1 MTRVAAQVVA
11 GIGFLGAGVIIKDD
25 RSVKG
30 LTTAATLWCSAAI
43 GILCSANLIFEA
55 AIGTVLIL
63 FTNIILRSVN
73 SKINFLSGNV
83 NYNLYHYTIV
93 CEEKNDSSLL
103 KIIKEIVL
111 NVIKNDFKGIFLNAT
126 NPLDIMTQL
135 IFEYSNFSANKVI
148 GTGTNLDSAR
158 LKYYLNE
165 HFNTEYDK
173 IYAYVL
179 GEHGDSS
186 MIPWS
191 KVTVNNLKVI
201 NSLTSKEKNDYEEKV
216 RNAGYELLNSKG
228 YSDLAIGICLA
239 DITKIIINKEEKEVC
254 VSNYDENEEIYYGY
268 PAIINETGIKSRLKL
283 ELTLDE
289 QEKLNNSIAI
299 IKKALKELKE
309 KDL

>member
-1 MTRVAAQVVA
+1 MVVITAGARQKEGETR
-11 GIGFLGAGVIIKDD
+11 LD
-25 RSVKG
+25 
-30 LTTAATLWCSAAI
+30 LL
-43 GILCSANLIFEA
+43 
-55 AIGTVLIL
+55 
-63 FTNIILRSVN
+63 LRN
-73 SKINFLSGNV
+73 A
-83 NYNLYHYTIV
+83 
-93 CEEKNDSSLL
+93 

-135 IFEYSNFSANKVI
+135 IFEYSNFPANKVI

-239 DITKIIINKEEKEVC
+239 DITKVIINKEEKEVC

-268 PAIINETGIKSRLKL
+268 PAVINETGIKSRLKL

-289 QEKLNNSIAI
+289 QEKLNNSIDI
-299 IKKALKELKE
+299 IKKALKEVKE